1 MISRRQALALLPAF
15 FLASGWRRF
24 NVHPTPRAGI
34 TAARVLKAAAL
45 PDASKEVIETF
56 NNVRTIPEVVD
67 GIFCYCGCADMPE
80 HYSLLSCYEG
90 DGMAQG
96 CQICQGE
103 GRMVY
108 ELHRKGRTLAQIRE
122 AIDRNFG

>member
-1 MISRRQALALLPAF
+1 MISRRQALAMIPAF
-15 FLASGWRRF
+15 LLASGWRRASP
-24 NVHPTPRAGI
+24 HPTPRPGI
-34 TAARVLKAAAL
+34 TSARVLKADQL
-45 PDASKEVIETF
+45 GDTDAEVIAIF
-56 NNVRTIPEVVD
+56 DSIRQIPQIAD
-67 GIFCYCGCADMPE
+67 GIYCYCGCDEMPD

-108 ELHRKGRTLAQIRE
+108 ELHRKGRSLAQIRE